1 MDRDSPY
8 FRQAQLLLRAIPYIA
23 AERCFALKGGTAINL
38 FHLPMPRL
46 SVDIDLAY
54 LPIEDRDTSLAAARA
69 ALARIISTMMSSSP
83 QLEARVDSG
92 SSDGLRAW
100 VSGGRARI
108 KIELSPVFRGALA
121 PPIDLEVHAK
131 VQETFGYAAM
141 PVLQR
146 PDVYAGKICAALDRQ
161 HPRDL
166 FDVHMLLRT
175 SGLTR
180 EVFEAFLVYLIS
192 SSRPIAEL
200 LQPNWKD
207 ISGIFERQFKGMS
220 LEPVTLDSLLEAR
233 QALLTR
239 IAELMTDTDKQF
251 LLSVK
256 QAEPRWDLL
265 PFANVEELPAVLWKL
280 ENVQRMPS
288 DQYQAALSR
297 LEHVLAHL

>member
-1 MDRDSPY
+1 
-8 FRQAQLLLRAIPYIA
+8 
-23 AERCFALKGGTAINL
+23 
-38 FHLPMPRL
+38 
-46 SVDIDLAY
+46 
-54 LPIEDRDTSLAAARA
+54 
-69 ALARIISTMMSSSP
+69 
-83 QLEARVDSG
+83 
-92 SSDGLRAW
+92 
-100 VSGGRARI
+100 
-108 KIELSPVFRGALA
+108 
-121 PPIDLEVHAK
+121 
-131 VQETFGYAAM
+131 
-141 PVLQR
+141 
-146 PDVYAGKICAALDRQ
+146 
-161 HPRDL
+161 
-166 FDVHMLLRT
+166 
-175 SGLTR
+175 LTR

-288 DQYQAALSR
+288 DQYQGALSR